1 MYFLHRCSESH
12 TALEQ
17 SGLQPLRYSLP
28 PLSKIRVRVLV
39 PGFEPGS
46 KAREAFMMGHYTIR
60 ATGHRLVTRI
70 YSERVLF
77 VTTFT
82 KK

>member
-1 MYFLHRCSESH
+1 MR
-12 TALEQ
+12 
-17 SGLQPLRYSLP
+17 
-28 PLSKIRVRVLV
+28 LSKVIKNIITDRMVFGAHAEKFGSSIKNRVISVLV

-70 YSERVLF
+70 YSERVVAIF
-77 VTTFT
+77 TFT
-82 KK
+82 QK